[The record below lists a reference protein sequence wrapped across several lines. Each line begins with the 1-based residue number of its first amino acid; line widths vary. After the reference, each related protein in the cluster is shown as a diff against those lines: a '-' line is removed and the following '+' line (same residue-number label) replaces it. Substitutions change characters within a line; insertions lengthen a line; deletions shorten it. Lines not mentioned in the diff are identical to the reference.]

1 MNYFR
6 QINYIIIAL
15 SIITSAYSQAFS
27 IARVHYG
34 GGGDWYSDPS
44 SLPNL
49 IAYIKNNT
57 SIVIEPDE
65 YQLKLTDSG
74 LNNHSFLY
82 LTGHGNIRFT
92 DDEIIILRNYLLNGG
107 FLHAD
112 DNYGMD
118 ESFRRE
124 MKRVFP
130 SKDWVELPYDHDIY
144 NAYFNFSNGL
154 PKIHEH
160 DGKSA
165 QGLGLFEENRLI
177 AFYSYESD
185 LGDGWEDPNVH
196 NNPIEI
202 RQSALKMG
210 VNIIWFA
217 LTQ

>member
-6 QINYIIIAL
+6 QINYIIITL
-15 SIITSAYSQAFS
+15 SIITSAYGQAFS

-107 FLHAD
+107 F
-112 DNYGMD
+112 Y
-118 ESFRRE
+118 
-124 MKRVFP
+124 
-130 SKDWVELPYDHDIY
+130 
-144 NAYFNFSNGL
+144 
-154 PKIHEH
+154 
-160 DGKSA
+160 
-165 QGLGLFEENRLI
+165 
-177 AFYSYESD
+177 
-185 LGDGWEDPNVH
+185 
-196 NNPIEI
+196 
-202 RQSALKMG
+202 
-210 VNIIWFA
+210 
-217 LTQ
+217 TQMITMVWMNHLDVK

>member
-6 QINYIIIAL
+6 QINHIIIAIG
-15 SIITSAYSQAFS
+15 IITSAYGQAFS

-65 YQLKLTDSG
+65 YQLKLTDSD

-202 RQSALKMG
+202 RQSALRMG

>member
-15 SIITSAYSQAFS
+15 SIITSAYGQAFS

-118 ESFRRE
+118 ES
-124 MKRVFP
+124 
-130 SKDWVELPYDHDIY
+130 
-144 NAYFNFSNGL
+144 
-154 PKIHEH
+154 
-160 DGKSA
+160 
-165 QGLGLFEENRLI
+165 
-177 AFYSYESD
+177 
-185 LGDGWEDPNVH
+185 
-196 NNPIEI
+196 
-202 RQSALKMG
+202 
-210 VNIIWFA
+210 
-217 LTQ
+217 